1 MVLQKDIYSA
11 LVQCFLLS
19 AASPATAST
28 SSSSAVAIILLLE
41 TRSAP
46 LLNKHTQPP
55 LQKRGRRR
63 GRGVLDVS
71 VD

>member
-1 MVLQKDIYSA
+1 MCVWWFVLQKDIYSA

-19 AASPATAST
+19 AATAST

-41 TRSAP
+41 TRSTP

-55 LQKRGRRR
+55 LQRGRE
-63 GRGVLDVS
+63 RGVLDVS